1 MKVITTLEDREKT
14 HGHFP
19 QVASC
24 AQELK
29 NTIRVFAGRNLT
41 SVQMEALE
49 NDAQKTARILCGDP
63 DTLDHWLDKAG
74 YALLVYQALGGDLN
88 DAPFAVLP
96 RKSHEEFLETDPP
109 EPGGIAVHLPLFD
122 CLAPSGQPPSES
134 EA

>member
-1 MKVITTLEDREKT
+1 MKVINILEDREKT

-24 AQELK
+24 SQELK
-29 NTIRVFAGRNLT
+29 NTIRVFAKKNLT

-74 YALLVYQALGGDLN
+74 YALLVFKALGGDLN
-88 DAPFAVLP
+88 DTPFAPVPL
-96 RKSHEEFLETDPP
+96 KSVSKSRGDGPLVR
-109 EPGGIAVHLPLFD
+109 GGTAVHQPLSD
-122 CLAPSGQPPSES
+122 CLIPSVPRPSES
-134 EA
+134 E